1 MGVPHG
7 DSAQRKVSGGDR
19 PTCLL
24 AQQPSGLQHPA
35 GVQAALDGCFFLLA
49 RVSDLGHQLPSQ
61 GIVHRE
67 SDGRSSVEKVSVC
80 VCVCVC
86 TLSRNSS
93 HRAHLLYPAEPAAPA
108 FVFILKLQLLSWQV
122 ELDKS

>member
-1 MGVPHG
+1 MGVHTG
-7 DSAQRKVSGGDR
+7 TLRSGRSGGDC

-35 GVQAALDGCFFLLA
+35 GVQAALDGRFFLLA
-49 RVSDLGHQLPSQ
+49 CVSDLGHQLPSQ

-80 VCVCVC
+80 VCA
-86 TLSRNSS
+86 R
-93 HRAHLLYPAEPAAPA
+93 
-108 FVFILKLQLLSWQV
+108 
-122 ELDKS
+122 